1 MEVRMPDPQRIVVL
15 GIGNPLKK
23 DEGVGVRIVEEIM
36 LRYEFPAH
44 VDVVDAGTMGMSMLP
59 LFAEYDVMFVADAVD
74 GTDLDPGTVVLM
86 TPAELAPNQ
95 VMHSLHD
102 MRFPDVLAAA
112 DLVGYETEA
121 LIVGVQIEEI
131 SSDAEIGLT
140 AAVEE
145 ALPTAIQAVL
155 DLLAERGVQPTPR
168 THVSEQGELL
178 RHLRLGGDGCSD
190 AGPGA
195 QR

>member
-1 MEVRMPDPQRIVVL
+1 MADPQRIVVL

-36 LRYEFPAH
+36 SRFEFPGH

-59 LFAEYDVMFVADAVD
+59 LFAEYDVMIVTDAVD
-74 GTDLDPGTVVLM
+74 GTGLRAGTVVIM
-86 TPAELAPNQ
+86 TPSELAPNQ

-121 LIVGVQIEEI
+121 RIVGVQIEEI
-131 SSDAEIGLT
+131 SADAEIGLT
-140 AAVEE
+140 PAVEA
-145 ALPTAIQAVL
+145 ALPTAIDAVL
-155 DLLAERGVQPTPR
+155 SLLAERGVEPRPR
-168 THVSEQGELL
+168 TRPSEHALLL
-178 RHLRLGGDGCSD
+178 RSLRLGGL
-190 AGPGA
+190 PGGSEPTPGS
-195 QR
+195 